1 MKLQERL
8 SPRILRREARIGIV
22 GLGYAGLPLAVAF
35 AEAGFAVVGYER
47 DPNRATQ
54 ARSGVSYVP
63 DVDDTTLARLVAS
76 GRLTVA
82 SDPEALRDVDVA
94 ILCVPTP
101 VGRAGTPDTSFL
113 ESAAAEVAAH
123 VGTGTLVVVE
133 STSYPGTTEE
143 RVGGVLAAAGLVPG
157 RDVFLAFS
165 PERIDPGNRSW
176 GVRQIPKVVG
186 GVDAASRALAE
197 SLYAQIAPQVVS
209 VSSAGAAEMSK
220 LVENVFREVNIA
232 LANEVAQACEVLG
245 LDAWEVI
252 DAAASKPFGFMPFYP
267 GPGRGGHCIPSDP
280 VFLDWRLRQLGFR
293 SRMIDAARSVNE
305 GMPGYV
311 AGRVAGLLEERGIAV
326 EGAGVLLLGVS
337 YKRDV
342 ADTRDSPAEGLI
354 AELESMGVRVS
365 YHDPHVSSLRFNGTQ
380 MSCRDLEAGLAEADC
395 VVVVADHSAYD
406 WEQVADRA
414 ACVLDCRGALRG
426 KELGHVARL

>member
-1 MKLQERL
+1 MDLQGRL
-8 SPRILRREARIGIV
+8 SLRIRRREARVGIV

-35 AEAGFAVVGYER
+35 AEAGFPVVGYER
-47 DPNRATQ
+47 DPGRAGL
-54 ARSGVSYVP
+54 AGRGVSYVP
-63 DVDDTTLARLVAS
+63 DVEDAVLARLVGA
-76 GRLTVA
+76 GRLAVA
-82 SDPEALRDVDVA
+82 SDPRALRDVDVA

-101 VGRAGTPDTSFL
+101 LDGSRFPDTSFV

-123 VGTGTLVVVE
+123 VGAGTLVVVE

-143 RVGGVLAAAGLVPG
+143 RVGGALAAGGLVPG

-165 PERIDPGNRSW
+165 PERIDPGNRRW

-186 GVDAASRALAE
+186 GVDAASREVAE
-197 SLYAQIAPQVVS
+197 SLYGQIAPEVVP
-209 VSSAGAAEMSK
+209 VSSVRAAEMSK

-232 LANEVAQACEVLG
+232 LANEVAQACGVLG
-245 LDAWEVI
+245 LNAWEVI

-280 VFLDWRLRQLGFR
+280 VFLDWRLRERGFR
-293 SRMIDAARSVNE
+293 SRLIDAARSVND

-311 AGRVAGLLEERGIAV
+311 AGRVAGLLEERGTAV
-326 EGAGVLLLGVS
+326 EGARVLLLGVS

-342 ADTRDSPAEGLI
+342 ADTRDSPAHGLI
-354 AELESMGVRVS
+354 AELESMGARVS
-365 YHDPHVSSLRFNGTQ
+365 YHDPHVSFLRFNGTQ
-380 MSCRDLEAGLAEADC
+380 MSCRDLEGGLAEADC

-406 WEQVADRA
+406 WDEVAARA
-414 ACVLDCRGALRG
+414 TCVLDCRGALRG
-426 KELGHVARL
+426 KDLPHVARL